1 MAVAC
6 LVGHRTSYHMVEGS
20 NLPLALVENNK
31 QKFILIEIFNQNLDF
46 IY

>member
-1 MAVAC
+1 MVVAC

-20 NLPLALVENNK
+20 NLPLALVENNEENL
-31 QKFILIEIFNQNLDF
+31 ILFELFNQKLDF